1 MYIQLDSQV
10 LYYKKTGTGR
20 PLLML
25 HGNGESHEI
34 FDALSDALAG
44 EFTMYLP
51 DSRGCGLSS
60 PSGSGEYHYMDMAGD
75 MRKLL
80 DALGVRSCDIFG
92 FSDGAVI
99 AMLLAIEFPERV
111 RRMILCGG
119 NMTPSGLKFMAKHK
133 IKAEYRRTKSE
144 MVGMML
150 REPNFTEADLAKIKA
165 PTLVCAGEKD
175 LIKES
180 ETRAIAHGIAGAKL
194 FIVEGEDH
202 GSYVI
207 NSTRMAP
214 SVRKFFE

>member
-10 LYYKKTGTGR
+10 LYYKKTGSGR

-34 FDALSDALAG
+34 FDALSDDLEG
-44 EFTMYLP
+44 DFTMYLP
-51 DSRGCGLSS
+51 DTRGCGLSS
-60 PSGSGEYHYMDMAGD
+60 PSGNGQYHYEDMAGD

-80 DALGVRSCDIFG
+80 DAIDVRSCDIFG

-111 RRMILCGG
+111 RRMILCGA
-119 NMTPSGLKFMAKHK
+119 NLSPAGLKFMAKRK
-133 IKAEYRRTKSE
+133 IKAEYRKTKND
-144 MVGMML
+144 MIAMML
-150 REPNFTEADLAKIKA
+150 REPNLTADDLAKIKA

-175 LIKES
+175 LIKEA
-180 ETRAIAHGIAGAKL
+180 ETRQIAHGIPDAKL
-194 FIVEGEDH
+194 FIVPGEDH
-202 GSYVI
+202 ASYVI

-214 SVRKFFE
+214 SIRKFLR